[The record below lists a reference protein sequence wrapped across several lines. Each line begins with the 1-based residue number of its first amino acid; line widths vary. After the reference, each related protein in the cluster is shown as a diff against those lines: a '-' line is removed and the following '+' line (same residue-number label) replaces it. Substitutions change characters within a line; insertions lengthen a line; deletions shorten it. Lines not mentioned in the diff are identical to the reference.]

1 LVAVLNLAFTPQ
13 GFSGSNISIPST
25 MQLVEMYAYT
35 QAGLTSGKRLQVQ
48 ETLYTTVNGVGQYTP
63 RTLNMDAAYTY
74 NNEGKM
80 TSVNYPET
88 WSWQGQ
94 NGPLVSTPGPT
105 YTYSFDAMYRPTG
118 LTDQNS
124 NTVVNN
130 VTYNAANQLS
140 TFNTETR
147 TYNNLN
153 QMTQLTITGTQPLNI
168 SYNFTAGQNNGKITS
183 QTDNISGETVTYQY
197 DSLNR
202 LLSASSSQS
211 WSETYGFDAFG
222 NLLSKTPTGGAP
234 TLSQSVY
241 TTSNQIMG
249 QTYDSNG
256 NQISSSLGSLTYDA
270 ENRVATGPGGV
281 QYSYDSRNKRIWRG
295 TLSNGVLAQQ
305 VYFYGVDGQKIGTYT
320 FTLGQYGETNTPE
333 MTNSTVLLATFFG
346 RKRIGTFDR
355 LGSAKYNQNNA
366 AQSFYPYGEDRGT
379 MEPND
384 SLKFATYT
392 RDAATGLDYADQR
405 YYASNWGRFMSP
417 DPYRA
422 SGGPS
427 DPGSWNRYSYVEGD
441 PVNFGDPRGTT
452 ICDENGDNCYDSV
465 DVTDD
470 SGESDVAYDVAY
482 GFDARSKSPQS
493 YSTPFGRDRA
503 YLIHAG
509 GILSS
514 RQSISPKCQGGLDA
528 LGVDF
533 GALAGAASLVD
544 IQNGTNDNNS
554 IASAFGSP
562 QLGALAQAQYDRQ
575 YAGYLQAHG
584 QQHLTIAG
592 YFAATGNTAAWTPT
606 GGNTVFTNPSLLNTS
621 SLNVDQGLMLHE
633 MLHDVYGLD
642 DRDIMNTLEGYD
654 PGAGIDPNGVSNQI
668 TTWMVKNC
676 VAGKGNN

>member
-1 LVAVLNLAFTPQ
+1 MARYPKPKPRGQSPEVFTYSYDSYKRLTQIMVGSTPLRTFMYDTNTLDGTFSGQYTAGRLVAVQNLAFTPQ

-25 MQLVEMYAYT
+25 MRLVEMYGYT

-183 QTDNISGETVTYQY
+183 QTDNLSGETVTYQY

-305 VYFYGVDGQKIGTYT
+305 VYFYGVNGQKLGTYT

-333 MTNSTVLLATFFG
+333 MVDWSNPVLAVFFG
-346 RKRIGTFDR
+346 SKRIGTFDR

-366 AQSFYPYGEDRGT
+366 AQSFYPSGEDRGT
-379 MEPND
+379 MQPND

-392 RDAATGLDYADQR
+392 RDAARGVDYADQR
-405 YYASNWGRFMSP
+405 YYASNWGRFMRP
-417 DPYRA
+417 DP
-422 SGGPS
+422 SGRSLVMTNPE
-427 DPGSWNRYSYVEGD
+427 SWNRYAYVNDD
-441 PVNFGDPRGTT
+441 PINSNDPT
-452 ICDENGDNCYDSV
+452 
-465 DVTDD
+465 
-470 SGESDVAYDVAY
+470 
-482 GFDARSKSPQS
+482 
-493 YSTPFGRDRA
+493 
-503 YLIHAG
+503 
-509 GILSS
+509 
-514 RQSISPKCQGGLDA
+514 GLCDA
-528 LGVDF
+528 LF
-533 GALAGAASLVD
+533 
-544 IQNGTNDNNS
+544 
-554 IASAFGSP
+554 
-562 QLGALAQAQYDRQ
+562 
-575 YAGYLQAHG
+575 
-584 QQHLTIAG
+584 
-592 YFAATGNTAAWTPT
+592 
-606 GGNTVFTNPSLLNTS
+606 
-621 SLNVDQGLMLHE
+621 
-633 MLHDVYGLD
+633 
-642 DRDIMNTLEGYD
+642 
-654 PGAGIDPNGVSNQI
+654 AGI
-668 TTWMVKNC
+668 
-676 VAGKGNN
+676 

>member
-1 LVAVLNLAFTPQ
+1 
-13 GFSGSNISIPST
+13 
-25 MQLVEMYAYT
+25 
-35 QAGLTSGKRLQVQ
+35 LQVQ
-48 ETLYTTVNGVGQYTP
+48 ETLYTTVNGVGHYTP

-153 QMTQLTITGTQPLNI
+153 QMTQLTITGSQPLNI

-234 TLSQSVY
+234 VLSQSVY
-241 TTSNQIMG
+241 PASNQIME

-256 NQISSSLGSLTYDA
+256 NQISSPLGSLTYDA

-281 QYSYDSRNKRIWRG
+281 QYAYDSRNKRIWRG
-295 TLSNGVLAQQ
+295 TLSNGVLSQQ
-305 VYFYGVDGQKIGTYT
+305 VYFYGVDGQKLGTYT
-320 FTLGQYGETNTPE
+320 FTLGQYGQTNLPE

-355 LGSAKYNQNNA
+355 LGSAKYNQDGA

-379 MEPND
+379 VQPND

-405 YYASNWGRFMSP
+405 YYASNFGRMMSP
-417 DPYRA
+417 DRISGKRGVPA
-422 SGGPS
+422 SL
-427 DPGSWNRYSYVEGD
+427 NKYAYVRGD
-441 PVNFGDPRGTT
+441 PVNFSDPAGLGPIPLMLDGNLGDGGGDGGDWEYVDGGAGGCGAGWETDASLSGPCCPTSGQGFQGDPFNPTPQPP
-452 ICDENGDNCYDSV
+452 NPACYAPPPPAPV
-465 DVTDD
+465 PQPQPV
-470 SGESDVAYDVAY
+470 ECDVALMEGGAHTYLQLSVNDPNT
-482 GFDARSKSPQS
+482 GISQS
-493 YSTPFGRDRA
+493 
-503 YLIHAG
+503 
-509 GILSS
+509 GILEAGPV
-514 RQSISPKCQGGLDA
+514 PKNL
-528 LGVDF
+528 
-533 GALAGAASLVD
+533 
-544 IQNGTNDNNS
+544 NGNW
-554 IASAFGSP
+554 P
-562 QLGALAQAQYDRQ
+562 VQV
-575 YAGYLQAHG
+575 
-584 QQHLTIAG
+584 
-592 YFAATGNTAAWTPT
+592 ATGNAWLNSLPPT
-606 GGNTVFTNPSLLNTS
+606 DVTSGGSPGKTIYNFNGDYSNAQLCFAITLLFGAFDAYHNDKVT
-621 SLNVDQGLMLHE
+621 
-633 MLHDVYGLD
+633 YGLSGPNS
-642 DRDIMNTLEGYD
+642 NTFTAWLLDHSNLQVPGYMD
-654 PGAGIDPNGVSNQI
+654 LVLALLAPGWFAQMPANP
-668 TTWMVKNC
+668 
-676 VAGKGNN
+676 